1 MANLRYVDAAT
12 VSDEHGKGVEILRQQ
27 VVDITGAAGT
37 KVVMVAE
44 VDMLIRNIQVS
55 LVGGTAATAGTLDV
69 VVRPSG
75 GTATTILDDYD
86 LTDVAANATADAGV
100 SAVKVSRG
108 SRVEV
113 TWAAVAAT
121 ARVFSVHIG
130 WMPDMFSIVDN
141 PRSYSLPN

>member
-27 VVDITGAAGT
+27 VVDITGASGT

-69 VVRPSG
+69 DVRPSG
-75 GTATTILDDYD
+75 GSTTTILNDYD
-86 LTDVAANATADAGV
+86 LTSVGANATVDTNV
-100 SAVKVSRG
+100 SAIKVARG

-113 TWAAVAAT
+113 TWASLAAA

-141 PRSYSLPN
+141 PRSYSLPD